1 MPDQTVH
8 HADPTVHHAGLTVS
22 DLDRAVA
29 FYTETFGLTVVDE
42 FAVGGDAF
50 ADAVDVAGASAS
62 FAHPAA
68 TDSPVGDDPSDPTA
82 AGDDATAAGDDAT
95 AAGDDP
101 TAAGDDPTAAGDG
114 TRIELVEYAPAGD
127 PTGATALNRP
137 GAAHVA
143 LAVDDV
149 ESFHASLDADV
160 ETLSP
165 PRTTESGT
173 TISFVTDPDGHLVEV
188 LET

>member
-62 FAHPAA
+62 FAHLAA
-68 TDSPVGDDPSDPTA
+68 TDSPVGDDPS
-82 AGDDATAAGDDAT
+82 
-95 AAGDDP
+95 
-101 TAAGDDPTAAGDG
+101 DPTAAGDG